1 MSDNFPAKTTKMS
14 EFVNLSNAQPSRYL
28 FGGEAAAQYLV
39 HFMSSDRI
47 KYLLYIHIQS
57 FLNKSTRGEAGILI
71 VVANRKH
78 NNFI

>member
-39 HFMSSDRI
+39 HFMSPDRI
-47 KYLLYIHIQS
+47 KYLHLHPKLS
-57 FLNKSTRGEAGILI
+57 K
-71 VVANRKH
+71 
-78 NNFI
+78 

>member
-39 HFMSSDRI
+39 DFMSPDRI
-47 KYLLYIHIQS
+47 KYLHLHPKLS
-57 FLNKSTRGEAGILI
+57 K
-71 VVANRKH
+71 
-78 NNFI
+78 